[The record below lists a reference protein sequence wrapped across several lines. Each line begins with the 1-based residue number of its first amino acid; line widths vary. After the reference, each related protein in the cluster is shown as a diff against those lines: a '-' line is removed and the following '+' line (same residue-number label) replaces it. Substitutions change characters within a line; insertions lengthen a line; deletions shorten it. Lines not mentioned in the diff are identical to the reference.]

1 MDSTQLVLLA
11 LLLGALIGVG
21 LTLTIIAALRTRE
34 RLMREQSDLV
44 PDGVS
49 AVLEALDEP
58 AAVVDS
64 SGTVVEISHAAVTLG
79 FETGR
84 PLANPELRDL
94 LKVAR
99 GAGTAHESLRIR
111 TGPLKGQER
120 LIAARMSRITERWYL
135 LIARDLS
142 EQERLE
148 QMRHDFIANT
158 SHELKTPVGAI
169 TLLAEAIDT
178 AADEPD
184 EVRRFATRIA
194 AEAERLGQLT
204 GRIMHLSRLQAADE
218 LTNTG
223 DVAID
228 EVVTAAVES
237 NAVQADSAG
246 VELVRG
252 GDRGLYVR
260 GDAQILIEAVGNLIA
275 NAIAYSPRNS
285 RVGIGVRRDDQAV
298 EIAVTDQ
305 GIGISEADQE
315 RVFERFY
322 RADQARSR
330 RTGGT
335 GLGLSIVKHAVFRHG
350 GEVKLWS
357 QPDRGSTFT
366 IRLPLS
372 EPPTPD
378 PDARP
383 PHKKPKPARTR
394 AARSPEKE
402 RA

>member
-21 LTLTIIAALRTRE
+21 LTLMLVAAARARARVLRE
-34 RLMREQSDLV
+34 NSDAL
-44 PDGVS
+44 PDGVTS
-49 AVLEALDEP
+49 VLAAMDEP
-58 AAVVDS
+58 AAVLDS
-64 SGTVVEISHAAVTLG
+64 SGVVVAVSHAAPALG
-79 FETGR
+79 IAADAPIAHPG
-84 PLANPELRDL
+84 LRDL

-99 GAGTAHESLRIR
+99 GAGTAVESMRIR
-111 TGPLKGQER
+111 TGPLQGQER
-120 LIAARMSRITERWYL
+120 LVSARMTKLTERWFL
-135 LIARDLS
+135 LIARDVS

-169 TLLAEAIDT
+169 TLLAEAIDF
-178 AADEPD
+178 AADDPD
-184 EVRRFATRIA
+184 EVRRFARRLT

-204 GRIMHLSRLQAADE
+204 GRIMHLSRLQAREE
-218 LTNTG
+218 LTDMG

-228 EVVTAAVES
+228 EVVTAAVEA
-237 NAVQADSAG
+237 NALQADSAG
-246 VELVRG
+246 VTLVRG

-275 NAIAYSPRNS
+275 NAIAYSPRAS
-285 RVGIGVRRDDQAV
+285 RVGIGVRGDDDAV

-315 RVFERFY
+315 RIFERFY

-366 IRLPLS
+366 IRLPRT
-372 EPPTPD
+372 EAPD
-378 PDARP
+378 RAPQRRPKKTAARP
-383 PHKKPKPARTR
+383 
-394 AARSPEKE
+394 AARSPRKEK
-402 RA
+402 A